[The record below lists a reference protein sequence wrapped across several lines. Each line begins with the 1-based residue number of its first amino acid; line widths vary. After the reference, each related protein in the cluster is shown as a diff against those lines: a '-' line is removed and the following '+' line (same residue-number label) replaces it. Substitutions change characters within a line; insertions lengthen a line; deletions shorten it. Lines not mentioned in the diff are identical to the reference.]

1 MSCQNTTFC
10 KFDQPPQSSQL
21 HLCRIEMMRNE
32 DKVGLVLTG
41 TSATPYLCEDIL
53 IIIRNFVFFCEK
65 NRQTAFESFH

>member
-1 MSCQNTTFC
+1 
-10 KFDQPPQSSQL
+10 
-21 HLCRIEMMRNE
+21 MMRNE